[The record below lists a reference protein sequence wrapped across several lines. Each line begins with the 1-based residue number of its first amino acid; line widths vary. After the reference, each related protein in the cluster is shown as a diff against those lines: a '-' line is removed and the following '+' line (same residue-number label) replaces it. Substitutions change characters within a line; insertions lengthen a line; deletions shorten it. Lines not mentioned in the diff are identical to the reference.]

1 MGPVILSSEELA
13 RMRRQTEERRAVV
26 ATNTEKDTLKE
37 LSEARKGT
45 WNNTL
50 EAQRNQREQAKAQRL
65 DDDEEAK
72 CVLDREEASIRATQR
87 QAQIMRANKMLYDQ
101 TDRVKS
107 FNSSL
112 LLSDVLQ
119 ERDLQIDLKRR
130 VEETR
135 ERHEAVLVKEREKAW
150 EVADYA
156 EAAKADE
163 RKRAALRQRDAQ
175 LLQIEQF
182 KTQILAEMREDVA
195 EGELI
200 RRRAA
205 EEEEEEKLRELRKR
219 EEAMRGAMETAT
231 ANAALKEYKAGEEEE
246 EEKLRELRKR
256 EEAMRG
262 AMETATANAALKE
275 YKAGEA
281 AAEAAMDRKIEQFAR
296 AKERKDAARR
306 VHAEAKNAEKAAVRD
321 AMVAR
326 MEADLMA
333 RQKKEVE
340 AEDNAAERAEAARD
354 ASDALKAA
362 ERLEDLR
369 VIELSR
375 QQQLAIKAAE
385 RAREREREELFV
397 RQWAQRNEQLQREE
411 EEEKMELFARN
422 KRLQQAHVRQIAR
435 KIKKATMERE
445 LDLRA
450 SLANTRRLEEE
461 DELFDHYARVCMDEW
476 ESRGKSLRP
485 MMVELGKFDPNKV
498 T

>member
-1 MGPVILSSEELA
+1 
-13 RMRRQTEERRAVV
+13 MRRQTEERRAVV

-119 ERDLQIDLKRR
+119 ERDLQINLKRR

-182 KTQILAEMREDVA
+182 RTQILAEMREDVA

-219 EEAMRGAMETAT
+219 EEAMRDHLSDDRLL
-231 ANAALKEYKAGEEEE
+231 AAL
-246 EEKLRELRKR
+246 
-256 EEAMRG
+256 RG
-262 AMETATANAALKE
+262 K
-275 YKAGEA
+275 
-281 AAEAAMDRKIEQFAR
+281 
-296 AKERKDAARR
+296 
-306 VHAEAKNAEKAAVRD
+306 V
-321 AMVAR
+321 
-326 MEADLMA
+326 
-333 RQKKEVE
+333 
-340 AEDNAAERAEAARD
+340 
-354 ASDALKAA
+354 
-362 ERLEDLR
+362 
-369 VIELSR
+369 
-375 QQQLAIKAAE
+375 
-385 RAREREREELFV
+385 
-397 RQWAQRNEQLQREE
+397 
-411 EEEKMELFARN
+411 
-422 KRLQQAHVRQIAR
+422 
-435 KIKKATMERE
+435 
-445 LDLRA
+445 
-450 SLANTRRLEEE
+450 RRLTR
-461 DELFDHYARVCMDEW
+461 DPRDIRDLGRYQLISGVTA
-476 ESRGKSLRP
+476 GRP
-485 MMVELGKFDPNKV
+485 EGQEPDP
-498 T
+498 

>member
-65 DDDEEAK
+65 DDEEEAK

-219 EEAMRGAMETAT
+219 EEATRGAMETA
-231 ANAALKEYKAGEEEE
+231 E
-246 EEKLRELRKR
+246 
-256 EEAMRG
+256 
-262 AMETATANAALKE
+262 ANAALKE

-362 ERLEDLR
+362 EWLEDLR

>member
-65 DDDEEAK
+65 DDEEEAK

-163 RKRAALRQRDAQ
+163 RKRAALHQRDAQ

-205 EEEEEEKLRELRKR
+205 
-219 EEAMRGAMETAT
+219 
-231 ANAALKEYKAGEEEE
+231 EEEE

-326 MEADLMA
+326 MEADLIA

-397 RQWAQRNEQLQREE
+397 RQWAQ
-411 EEEKMELFARN
+411 RN